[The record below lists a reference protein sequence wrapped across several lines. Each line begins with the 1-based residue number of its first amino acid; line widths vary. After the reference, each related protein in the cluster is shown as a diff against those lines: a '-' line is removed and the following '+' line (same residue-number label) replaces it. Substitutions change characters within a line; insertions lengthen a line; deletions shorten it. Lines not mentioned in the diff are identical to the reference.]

1 MPAARTT
8 GAARPRRTN
17 AGTVKITDRDI
28 TGLTLCADQ
37 YGAPVDLLA
46 DALDM
51 RPERLRAILARWQH
65 AGWAGRPACWAKG
78 RRGAG

>member
-8 GAARPRRTN
+8 GTASPRRTD

-37 YGAPVDLLA
+37 YGARADLLA

-51 RPERLRAILARWQH
+51 RPERLRAILARWRH
-65 AGWAGRPACWAKG
+65 AGWAGTGVLGKGPA
-78 RRGAG
+78 